1 MGVPAPGQKDL
12 IQAFWLDYQRACNV
26 QVPGFAA
33 VALGHSRELAD
44 ELAELIVAGIKRAH
58 ATLERDF
65 TADNDAL
72 PQPGDHLVV
81 LDGRGRPRAIV
92 RNTHVERRHFDEIDD
107 AFTFEAGEGDL
118 TLRFWLTAH
127 RQDFAERAEREGFQV
142 GERAVLVLEYF
153 ERVWPQDE
161 PAAAPR

>member
-1 MGVPAPGQKDL
+1 VAEVAPGQKDL
-12 IQAFWLDYQRACNV
+12 IQAFWLDYQRECKV

-33 VALGHSRELAD
+33 SALGHSRALAD

-58 ATLERDF
+58 ATLEHDF

-92 RNTHVERRHFDEIDD
+92 RNRHVERRHFDEIDD
-107 AFTFEAGEGDL
+107 AFAFEAGEGDL
-118 TLRFWLTAH
+118 TLRWWLTAH

-153 ERVWPQDE
+153 ECVWPQ
-161 PAAAPR
+161 AAADSMP